1 MAADNFMQAIRG
13 WSQWLTPAILF
24 AVLVAVA
31 GFVVS
36 TKCSLASQAQ
46 SNKDIED
53 SLKRLNG
60 QVDTLMACLAAAGVK
75 QVGQHAPTPGKAGS
89 P

>member
-1 MAADNFMQAIRG
+1 MSYNPMQAIRG

-36 TKCSLASQAQ
+36 TKCSLAAQAQ

-53 SLKRLNG
+53 SLKRL
-60 QVDTLMACLAAAGVK
+60 MACLAAAGVK
-75 QVGQHAPTPGKAGS
+75 QVGSKP
-89 P
+89 